1 MFQDFA
7 QEAAAAGVLQVPG
20 RGKKSLHSNSLRDC
34 YGCFEGLGARSDR
47 CSFAS
52 IPQNREPARYN
63 QRPPQEPRHEI
74 LRLSYGFFGAL
85 ETTYISPPPLP
96 PPPTMTS
103 SSSKV
108 TLIRVPNTARQ
119 ACLRWLAYSRAKI
132 SHQVSVY
139 QDCAGGLS
147 WQRRIR

>member
-1 MFQDFA
+1 MEDLFQDFA

-63 QRPPQEPRHEI
+63 QKPPQESWHDIFWP
-74 LRLSYGFFGAL
+74 SYDLLGAL
-85 ETTYISPPPLP
+85 EITYIFPSFLSRLIDLP
-96 PPPTMTS
+96 N
-103 SSSKV
+103 K
-108 TLIRVPNTARQ
+108 AR
-119 ACLRWLAYSRAKI
+119 
-132 SHQVSVY
+132 
-139 QDCAGGLS
+139 
-147 WQRRIR
+147 